1 MGSASYNMKKCFDCK
16 RTYSLFMFTTN
27 PRPYQRPQ
35 HQGKNL
41 VCRYCTY
48 KRWSKDM
55 FAWVVNSSG
64 KFEKIKF
71 KSKWEII
78 KKLFL

>member
-1 MGSASYNMKKCFDCK
+1 
-16 RTYSLFMFTTN
+16 MFTTN

-48 KRWSKDM
+48 KRWSEDM
-55 FAWVVNSSG
+55 FAWTLNANN
-64 KFEKIKF
+64 KFEKIEF
-71 KSKWEII
+71 KSKLEII
-78 KKLFL
+78 KRLFL

>member
-1 MGSASYNMKKCFDCK
+1 MKKCFDCK
-16 RTYSLFMFTTN
+16 RTYPLFMFTKN

-41 VCRYCTY
+41 VCRHCTY

-55 FAWVVNSSG
+55 FAWVVNVSG
-64 KFEKIKF
+64 KFEKIEF
-71 KSKWEII
+71 KSKREII
-78 KKLFL
+78 KRLFL

>member
-1 MGSASYNMKKCFDCK
+1 
-16 RTYSLFMFTTN
+16 MFTTN

-48 KRWSKDM
+48 KRWSRDM
-55 FAWVVNSSG
+55 FAWTLNANN
-64 KFEKIKF
+64 KFEKIEF
-71 KSKWEII
+71 KSKLEII
-78 KKLFL
+78 KRLFL